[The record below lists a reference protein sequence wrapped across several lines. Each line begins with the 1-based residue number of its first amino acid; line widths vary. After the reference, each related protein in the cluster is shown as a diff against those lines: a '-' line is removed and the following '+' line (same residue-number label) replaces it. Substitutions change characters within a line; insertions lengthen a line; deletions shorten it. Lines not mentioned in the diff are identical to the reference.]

1 VNQKN
6 QNKSL
11 KFKKEEKNM
20 RITKTAVF
28 LASLLVLFL
37 SVSLLAAPEKEI
49 QKTFAPKEELKLK
62 FALGDCRIEKSSDGQ
77 IHVHLV
83 YSYEDSEAF
92 EPRLEERARAIYL
105 EEKFHRN
112 NPQGYSKWTV
122 AVPDNT
128 EINFNSGT
136 GDLTIS
142 GSTAKIDGNT
152 GTGDIQADNTKGKF
166 KLNSGTGDVDVHGS
180 EGEFKL
186 NSGTGRVRIEN
197 SNGNFNANSGTGD
210 VKAHGLTIEY
220 EGNFNSG
227 TGDVE
232 VSFPKGE
239 DFDLTASSGTGD
251 AVVNMQG
258 QPIQGY
264 FEFTAQARRG
274 RIVSPVK
281 FDKEEEYMERDNKYL
296 LKSFTKG
303 KKSPRVYI
311 KTGTGTAKLKD

>member
-1 VNQKN
+1 
-6 QNKSL
+6 
-11 KFKKEEKNM
+11 M
-20 RITKTAVF
+20 RIIKIAILAILF
-28 LASLLVLFL
+28 LILFL
-37 SVSLLAAPEKEI
+37 SLNLLAAPEKEI
-49 QKTFAPKEELKLK
+49 QKTFPAKEEIRLR

-112 NPQGYSKWTV
+112 NPHGYSKWTV
-122 AVPDNT
+122 AIPDNT

-136 GDLTIS
+136 GNLVINGS
-142 GSTAKIDGNT
+142 GARIDGNT
-152 GTGDIQADNTKGKF
+152 GTGDIQVDNAKGKF
-166 KLNSGTGDVDVHGS
+166 KLNSGTGNVEARGC

-197 SNGNFNANSGTGD
+197 SKGNFHANSGTGD
-210 VKAHGLTIEY
+210 VEAHGLTIEF
-220 EGNFNSG
+220 EGGFNSG

-239 DFDLTASSGTGD
+239 DFDLTVSSGTGD
-251 AVVNMQG
+251 AVVDMQG
-258 QPIQGY
+258 SPIQGY

-281 FDKEEEYMERDNKYL
+281 FDKEEEFMEADHKYL
-296 LKSFTKG
+296 QKSFTKG
-303 KKSPRVYI
+303 KNKPRVYI
-311 KTGTGTAKLKD
+311 KTGTGTAKLKG